1 MSDEAPTEDA
11 AWARLDAELAA
22 WRAAGRTAT
31 LWWRDDD
38 AGDALVPLLRLLAL
52 SELAE
57 VPLVL
62 AAVPAAVTKDLAEAV
77 ASRRFT
83 TVVQHGYAHANHAP
97 AGAKKAELGPE
108 RPAAVVVAELAAGW
122 QALERHF
129 GARFF
134 PALVPPWNRMAPYL
148 PPYLAEMRYRGVSQ
162 FGPRA
167 RARPAGA
174 LVQVNTHT
182 DIVHWKDV
190 RPRFAG
196 AVKSLDGLTE
206 HLAARRSGGADP
218 DEPTGILTHHLA
230 HDVGCWRFLDR
241 LVLHLRDHPAVAFLP
256 AEAVFAAPPSVRLA
270 VVPA

>member
-1 MSDEAPTEDA
+1 MTAMADDEAA
-11 AWARLDAELAA
+11 AWARLEAELAA
-22 WRAAGRTAT
+22 WQAAGRTAT

-52 SELAE
+52 SETAAA
-57 VPLVL
+57 PLVL
-62 AAVPAAVTKDLAEAV
+62 AAVPAAVTQDLAEAV
-77 ASRRFT
+77 AGSPYT
-83 TVVQHGYAHANHAP
+83 TVVQHGYAHTNHAP

-108 RPAAVVVAELAAGW
+108 RPAAVVVGELAAGR
-122 QALERHF
+122 QALEQRF

-167 RARPAGA
+167 RARPAGK

-182 DIVHWKDV
+182 DIVHWKGE

-206 HLAARRSGGADP
+206 HLAARRTGAADA
-218 DEPTGILTHHLA
+218 DEPTGLLTHHLA
-230 HDVGCWRFLDR
+230 HDVACWSFLDR
-241 LVLHLRDHPAVAFLP
+241 LVLRLSDHPAVAFLA
-256 AEAVFAAPPSVRLA
+256 AEAVFAAPPSVRPA
-270 VVPA
+270 VVSA